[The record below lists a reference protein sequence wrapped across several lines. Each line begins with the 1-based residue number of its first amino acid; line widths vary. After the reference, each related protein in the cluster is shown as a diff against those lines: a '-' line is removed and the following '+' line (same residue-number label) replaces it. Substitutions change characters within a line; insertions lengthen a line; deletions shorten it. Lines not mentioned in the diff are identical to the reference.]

1 MADQPYTYDTTRPH
15 LMRLF
20 KLDLNGPDEPLS
32 GKLLSITNIDFG
44 MLTFTPRLWYQSFS
58 EDLYY
63 LFDELSDGKGYD
75 ALSYCWGDPKEPRPL
90 RVSSISNKKSSD
102 GKAVTDYEPHRNGTL
117 LIQQNLHAFLEGLRR
132 RRYNRFIWID
142 AICINQGS
150 LEDKFNQIPLMRY
163 VYEAAELVYVWLGE
177 ATAAEENA
185 VATMPTLNS
194 DLRTMPEGHK
204 LDPTDTDGYEA
215 VGIPGPS
222 QEVWRALSTI
232 ATRPWWSR
240 LWTLQEVV
248 VAPNDPSFDKK
259 ADYKPPNATIICG
272 ESQAQWHIFEDLISV
287 IQSQGL
293 ENWILAINGPPSEDE
308 ADDRHAFASLEEIR
322 TCRRGNAGWAISLS
336 SLLLATRRRRATLP
350 ADMVIG
356 QSALLDWGMIKE
368 LGLQSAQPA
377 RDVFVRYGKHY
388 VRQEPRECLLNHAR
402 TAEGMPGLPSWC
414 PNFASRPETTPLTS
428 RRLGPISAY
437 DDDRPATDTGPAF
450 HAGFSVEGGQ
460 WAIPRSR
467 FFHGKLFANILRGR
481 DSARNLYSTD
491 DPRQIQLV
499 EGSDAIRLSGLAAD
513 EVAEV
518 VDCDNNSRKA
528 LAWHERCLALARRTL
543 PEGANGFDA
552 VARTLIADDWDPAD
566 PQPCAKPYLRLRQHL
581 QAAYA
586 AETPASGDLDPD
598 TQSYAEALRRVTRR
612 RRFFATRGGRIG
624 LGPADIKAGDTVA
637 VVFYCPTPYIL
648 RRRGSGGR
656 GEGRWALVGEA
667 FGQGIMYGE
676 ALKLL
681 SEGRVQETSWVV
693 E

>member
-1 MADQPYTYDTTRPH
+1 
-15 LMRLF
+15 MRLF
-20 KLDLNGPDEPLS
+20 KLDLNEPDEPLS
-32 GKLLSITNIDFG
+32 GELLSITNIDFG

-63 LFDELSDGKGYD
+63 LLDELSDGKGYD

-102 GKAVTDYEPHRNGTL
+102 GKAVTDYEPHRDGTL

-150 LEDKFNQIPLMRY
+150 QEDKYNQIPLMRY

-177 ATAAEENA
+177 ADAAEERA
-185 VATMPTLNS
+185 ILAMTTLNKS
-194 DLRTMPEGHK
+194 LRALPEGHK
-204 LDPTDTDGYEA
+204 LDVADPNSFEA
-215 VGIPGPS
+215 VGIPSPS
-222 QEVWRALSTI
+222 QEFWRALSTI
-232 ATRPWWSR
+232 ITRPWWSR

-248 VAPNDPSFDKK
+248 VAPSDPSFDKK
-259 ADYKPPNATIICG
+259 LDYKPPNAVIICG
-272 ESQAQWHIFEDLISV
+272 ESQVQWHIFEDLISAT
-287 IQSQGL
+287 QARGL
-293 ENWILAINGPPSEDE
+293 EDWLLATAKSAGDTAGPLLDE
-308 ADDRHAFASLEEIR
+308 EYDDRHAFASLEEIR
-322 TCRRGNAGWAISLS
+322 TCRRGDGGWAISLS

-356 QSALLDWGMIKE
+356 QSALLDKGMIKK

-388 VRQEPRECLLNHAR
+388 IRQEVRECLLNHAR

-414 PNFASRPETTPLTS
+414 PNFASRPEAVPLTS
-428 RRLGPISAY
+428 RRLGPVSVY
-437 DDDRPATDTGPAF
+437 DEARPAGDKAPAF

-467 FFHGKLFANILRGR
+467 LFHGKFFANILRGR
-481 DSARNLYSTD
+481 DSARNLYNTD

-499 EGSDAIRLSGLAAD
+499 EGTDAIRLSGLTAD

-518 VDCDNNSRKA
+518 VDCDSSGGQA
-528 LAWHERCLALARRTL
+528 LAWHEQCLALARRTL
-543 PEGANGFDA
+543 PEDVDGFDA
-552 VARTLIADDWDPAD
+552 VARTLIADERDPAD
-566 PQPCAKPYLRLRQHL
+566 PQPCAAPYLRLRQHL
-581 QAAYA
+581 QAVWA
-586 AETPASGDLDPD
+586 ATSPENLDPD
-598 TQSYAEALRRVTRR
+598 VRQYAEALSRVTRR

-624 LGPADIKAGDTVA
+624 LGPVDTKAGDTVA
-637 VVFYCPTPYIL
+637 VAFYCPTPYVL
-648 RRRGSGGR
+648 RRRGGGDGGR
-656 GEGRWALVGEA
+656 WGLVGESYVH
-667 FGQGIMYGE
+667 GIMYGE
-676 ALKLL
+676 ALSLF
-681 SEGRVQETSWVV
+681 SDGQVQETSWIL

>member
-1 MADQPYTYDTTRPH
+1 
-15 LMRLF
+15 MRLF
-20 KLDLNGPDEPLS
+20 KLDLNEPNEPLS

-63 LFDELSDGKGYD
+63 LFDELSNGKGYD

-102 GKAVTDYEPHRNGTL
+102 GKAVTDYEPHRDGTL

-150 LEDKFNQIPLMRY
+150 QEDKYNQIPLMRY

-177 ATAAEENA
+177 ADAAEERA
-185 VATMPTLNS
+185 ILAMTTLNKS
-194 DLRTMPEGHK
+194 LRALPEGHK
-204 LDPTDTDGYEA
+204 LDVADPNSFET
-215 VGIPGPS
+215 VGIASPS
-222 QEVWRALSTI
+222 HEFWRALSTI
-232 ATRPWWSR
+232 ITRPWWSR

-248 VAPNDPSFDKK
+248 VAPSDPSFDKK
-259 ADYKPPNATIICG
+259 LDYKPPNAIIICG
-272 ESQAQWHIFEDLISV
+272 ESQVQWHIFEDLISAT
-287 IQSQGL
+287 QARGL
-293 ENWILAINGPPSEDE
+293 EDWLLATAKSAGDAAGPLFDEED
-308 ADDRHAFASLEEIR
+308 DDRHAFASLEEIR
-322 TCRRGNAGWAISLS
+322 TCRRGDGGWAISLS

-356 QSALLDWGMIKE
+356 QSALLDKGMIKK

-388 VRQEPRECLLNHAR
+388 VRQEVRECLLNHAR

-414 PNFASRPETTPLTS
+414 PNFASRPETVPLTS
-428 RRLGPISAY
+428 RRLGPVSVY
-437 DDDRPATDTGPAF
+437 DDARPEGDKAPAF
-450 HAGFSVEGGQ
+450 HAGFTTTAEQGDGGR

-467 FFHGKLFANILRGR
+467 LFHGKFFANILRGR
-481 DSARNLYSTD
+481 DSARNLYNTD

-499 EGSDAIRLSGLAAD
+499 EGTDAIRLSGLAVD

-518 VDCDNNSRKA
+518 VDCDSSSGQA
-528 LAWHERCLALARRTL
+528 FSWHEQCLALARRTL
-543 PEGANGFDA
+543 PEGADGFDA
-552 VARTLIADDWDPAD
+552 VGRTLIADERDPAD
-566 PQPCAKPYLRLRQHL
+566 PQPCAAPYLRLRQHL
-581 QAAYA
+581 QAVGTAIS
-586 AETPASGDLDPD
+586 PANLDPD
-598 TQSYAEALRRVTRR
+598 VRQYAELLRKVTRR

-624 LGPADIKAGDTVA
+624 LGPVDTKAGDTVA
-637 VVFYCPTPYIL
+637 VAFYCPTPYVL
-648 RRRGSGGR
+648 RRRGGGDGGR
-656 GEGRWALVGEA
+656 WVLVGEA
-667 FGQGIMYGE
+667 YVHGIMYGE
-676 ALKLL
+676 ALSLF
-681 SEGRVQETSWVV
+681 SDGQVQETSWIL